1 MSTVVM
7 ESKSYLSIGEVLG
20 LLLEEFP
27 DITISKIRFLESQGL
42 IEPERTASGY
52 RKFSEAEI
60 ERLKFILREQREN
73 YLPLKVIRNRL
84 EGDTS
89 DGMVR
94 PYDASAPHGI
104 AQTSHHPAAKAPS
117 RPVPSRQIVTDDT
130 TSISRGDLL
139 AESKVDEAVLI
150 AVVNAGLIAPK
161 KVGNEEMFSP
171 ADREILDITA
181 RFIALGIDARH
192 LKTVRHTVEREADLY
207 EQRILPYLRQRNPQA
222 RVEAIEMVNEFV
234 DLGERLRANLMARLL
249 RQLAEG

>member
-1 MSTVVM
+1 M
-7 ESKSYLSIGEVLG
+7 EHRSYLSIGEVLG

-52 RKFSEAEI
+52 RKFSESEI

-73 YLPLKVIRNRL
+73 YLPLKVIRTRL

-94 PYDASAPHGI
+94 PYDATAPGGMRNV
-104 AQTSHHPAAKAPS
+104 QTSANHPAAKKGG
-117 RPVPSRQIVTDDT
+117 RPVPIREVVTDDT
-130 TSISRGDLL
+130 SSISRGELL
-139 AESKVDEAVLI
+139 SEAKVDEKVL
-150 AVVNAGLIAPK
+150 ASVMAAGLIAPK
-161 KVGNEEMFSP
+161 TVGNEELFSP
-171 ADREILDITA
+171 ADREILDIA
-181 RFIALGIDARH
+181 SRFIELGIDARH

-207 EQRILPYLRQRNPQA
+207 EQRILPYLRQRNPHA
-222 RVEAIEMVNEFV
+222 RTEAIEMVNEFV

-249 RQLAEG
+249 RQLSEG